1 MVGAGGT
8 NKTATLHYVKV
19 WEKLALTPNEFC
31 QNLVL
36 GLNLTVD
43 NRTDQYQP
51 YEGDRISIDDYN
63 NIILKT
69 DKEFL
74 DNDLF
79 LEVALNN
86 ELAEFKKPLY
96 VPLNV

>member
-8 NKTATLHYVKV
+8 NKTAIVYYVKV
-19 WEKLALTPNEFC
+19 WEKLVLTPNDFC

-36 GLNLTVD
+36 RLNVTVD
-43 NRTDQYQP
+43 GLSDQYQP
-51 YEGDRISIDDYN
+51 YKGDRVSIDDYN
-63 NIILKT
+63 NIVLKT
-69 DKEFL
+69 DEEFL

-79 LEVALNN
+79 VEVSHFN
-86 ELAEFKKPLY
+86 ELGGFKKPLY